1 MLTIEN
7 SQMQRQSGAAVESF
21 RNEVID
27 ANRRAQISDM
37 IERPNEVRRL
47 PDTPSGLR

>member
-37 IERPNEVRRL
+37 IERPNEVRRS
-47 PDTPSGLR
+47 PDTPFGLR